1 MPGETSLSRS
11 LYARKCA
18 QGCGRK
24 RGSRCGAKRR
34 RSESNRRI
42 EVLQTSALPLGYGA
56 GGRVR
61 SQLTTSSARVGVQT
75 VSTES
80 HVVAIMVAVPWA
92 HYHRVASLVEAI
104 VRTLRACAHGRR
116 SPWLPPLVR
125 TPNRPSRATAGAG
138 RWSAR

>member
-56 GGRVR
+56 GRNVN
-61 SQLTTSSARVGVQT
+61 SQPALGSARLAAARGNHLT
-75 VSTES
+75 L
-80 HVVAIMVAVPWA
+80 VVAKMVAMKG
-92 HYHRVASLVEAI
+92 HSEG
-104 VRTLRACAHGRR
+104 RTLPDQRADRLEVPRH
-116 SPWLPPLVR
+116 P
-125 TPNRPSRATAGAG
+125 
-138 RWSAR
+138 